1 MAQIWLTYEEMG
13 ALFDRSASAARD
25 HAIEGGWA
33 RRRCSDGLTR
43 VKMPGGSAH
52 HYMISYATAFREV
65 AEAKAGATGTEANPV
80 HRLHRQV
87 AAEVLAD
94 VAPSQT
100 VRAGRPAAPGGTLV
114 ERRVPREREWPEP
127 VFTSDAAMTGPKWAS
142 AVRRM
147 FG

>member
-1 MAQIWLTYEEMG
+1 
-13 ALFDRSASAARD
+13 
-25 HAIEGGWA
+25 
-33 RRRCSDGLTR
+33 
-43 VKMPGGSAH
+43 
-52 HYMISYATAFREV
+52 
-65 AEAKAGATGTEANPV
+65 V

-87 AAEVLAD
+87 AAEALAD

-127 VFTSDAAMTGPKWAS
+127 VFASDAAMTGPKWAS